1 MIVKYMALG
10 RRLLHIPL
18 FYKIVLA
25 NALIIT
31 AETLVGSLIVI
42 SRFHSIAATNDW
54 LLIAVLG
61 GAGLAVSIALTS
73 ITVALTLAPLNRL
86 QKALTEMQQGHFGA
100 RVDVGAFGDEQLDQ
114 LANAFNHMLTT
125 LEQRSQELQRLS
137 QDILRAHKEE
147 RARVARELHDEAA
160 QDLTGLLARIKVL
173 EKSRSLEEVRQSARE
188 LRQLT
193 AQTLEDVG
201 RIALELRP
209 AIVDYLGLDAALCA
223 RVEELSANHS
233 VNASLRITG
242 VDALCLRQQ
251 SRHSTG
257 WRRKRWRT
265 LRATPGRSTLTSV
278 SGAKTAG

>member
-147 RARVARELHDEAA
+147 RARVAREL
-160 QDLTGLLARIKVL
+160 R
-173 EKSRSLEEVRQSARE
+173 
-188 LRQLT
+188 
-193 AQTLEDVG
+193 
-201 RIALELRP
+201 
-209 AIVDYLGLDAALCA
+209 
-223 RVEELSANHS
+223 
-233 VNASLRITG
+233 
-242 VDALCLRQQ
+242 
-251 SRHSTG
+251 
-257 WRRKRWRT
+257 
-265 LRATPGRSTLTSV
+265 
-278 SGAKTAG
+278 SGAGPDRAVGADQGVGEIAESGGGPPERP